1 MKSLLPL
8 KRPSARD
15 LLTGIL
21 VGVGLCTAIL
31 STSIVDW
38 TWMKLFGEDSAF
50 VPGAKLEFTATAYCK
65 GTTTASGVAVRRGI
79 AAADPQLL
87 PGGSVVSLTTGDP
100 AFDGVYTVLDTG
112 PAVQGRILDLYVWS
126 CHEAL
131 AFGRKTVQATVLRM
145 GWDPQA
151 SQPSL
156 VDRLFRRREARR
168 TPRPV
173 QRPEPA
179 EAAEPP
185 EAGSP
190 LEPVAPDAAPA
201 PAGDPAAPSG
211 AGDATPPVG
220 HVPTAEGVPPTEA
233 PDHRVP

>member
-15 LLTGIL
+15 LVTGIV
-21 VGVGLCTAIL
+21 VGAGLCTAIL

-38 TWMKLFGEDSAF
+38 TWMKIFGEDSAF
-50 VPGAKLEFTATAYCK
+50 APGSKLEFTATAYCK

-87 PGGSVVSLTTGDP
+87 PGGSVVSLTTGDE

-112 PAVQGRILDLYVWS
+112 PAVQGRVLDLYVWS

-131 AFGRKTVQATVLRM
+131 AFGRKSVQATVLRL

-151 SQPSL
+151 SPASL
-156 VDRLFRRREARR
+156 VDRLFHRREARR
-168 TPRPV
+168 RPRPV
-173 QRPEPA
+173 PAPEPA
-179 EAAEPP
+179 A
-185 EAGSP
+185 
-190 LEPVAPDAAPA
+190 DAPA
-201 PAGDPAAPSG
+201 PIGDTPPPESTDAVPQPPPDGVAAEDSADTTTTDPA
-211 AGDATPPVG
+211 G
-220 HVPTAEGVPPTEA
+220 HVPSPEGPAPAAESPA
-233 PDHRVP
+233 P

>member
-15 LLTGIL
+15 LVTGIL
-21 VGVGLCTAIL
+21 VGAGLCAAIL

-38 TWMKLFGEDSAF
+38 TWMTLFGEDSAF
-50 VPGAKLEFTATAYCK
+50 VPGSKLEFTATAYCK

-87 PGGSVVSLTTGDP
+87 PGGSVVSLTTGDQ

-112 PAVQGRILDLYVWS
+112 PAVQGRVLDLYVWS

-131 AFGRKTVQATVLRM
+131 AFGRKSVQATVLRL

-151 SQPSL
+151 SPASL

-173 QRPEPA
+173 QA
-179 EAAEPP
+179 P
-185 EAGSP
+185 EAVG
-190 LEPVAPDAAPA
+190 DPA
-201 PAGDPAAPSG
+201 PAS
-211 AGDATPPVG
+211 DATPLGATDAVPPPPTDGAAADAPAPVG
-220 HVPTAEGVPPTEA
+220 HVPAPEGPAAAAETRA
-233 PDHRVP
+233 P

>member
-15 LLTGIL
+15 LLAGIL
-21 VGVGLCTAIL
+21 VGAGLCTAVL
-31 STSIVDW
+31 STSIVDR
-38 TWMKLFGEDSAF
+38 TWMKLFGQDSAF
-50 VPGAKLEFTATAYCK
+50 VPGSKLEFTATAYCK

-87 PGGSVVSLTTGDP
+87 PGGSVVSLTTGDQ

-112 PAVQGRILDLYVWS
+112 PAVQGRVLDLYVWS

-131 AFGRKTVQATVLRM
+131 AFGRKSVQATVLRL

-151 SQPSL
+151 SPASL

-168 TPRPV
+168 TPRPA
-173 QRPEPA
+173 QA
-179 EAAEPP
+179 P
-185 EAGSP
+185 EA
-190 LEPVAPDAAPA
+190 
-201 PAGDPAAPSG
+201 AGDPAPASDTAPLG
-211 AGDATPPVG
+211 ATDSAPPPPTDGAIVDAPAPVG
-220 HVPTAEGVPPTEA
+220 QILPTEGPGPAAETRA
-233 PDHRVP
+233 P